1 MRDTFLFL
9 FGTLR
14 HDGLRRIVAGRDVEG
29 RPARLRA
36 ERCERALG
44 GDWPVLVPGGG
55 DTAEGLLVDA
65 DAGLLARFDFY
76 EAVFG
81 YRRDAVEVVL
91 AEGTRMRADLWRPDH
106 DDPGAGVAWDLAEWS
121 ARWSEV
127 TCNAAEDIMRRF
139 GQQDIAEVARLAP
152 IIRARAEASLRT
164 RDWHRP
170 RRVGAPFGP
179 GDVTVLE
186 RAHPYDGFFSVEE
199 VDVRH
204 RRFDGGEQ
212 TVRKRGVFRASDAT
226 TVLPYDPV
234 RDRVLFVEQ
243 IRFGPLAQGDPVPWL
258 LEPVAGLVDFGE
270 TPEAAGRREAA
281 EEAGIAVGDLHFI
294 ARYYPSPGGVAQIL
308 YSYVGIADLPDG
320 VATIGGHMDEQEDIL
335 SHVLGFDAAFALIG
349 SGDLVNAPAIISMQ
363 WLAAHRDRLRAA
375 AKSG

>member
-1 MRDTFLFL
+1 
-9 FGTLR
+9 
-14 HDGLRRIVAGRDVEG
+14 
-29 RPARLRA
+29 
-36 ERCERALG
+36 
-44 GDWPVLVPGGG
+44 
-55 DTAEGLLVDA
+55 
-65 DAGLLARFDFY
+65 
-76 EAVFG
+76 
-81 YRRDAVEVVL
+81 
-91 AEGTRMRADLWRPDH
+91 
-106 DDPGAGVAWDLAEWS
+106 
-121 ARWSEV
+121 
-127 TCNAAEDIMRRF
+127 
-139 GQQDIAEVARLAP
+139 
-152 IIRARAEASLRT
+152 
-164 RDWHRP
+164 
-170 RRVGAPFGP
+170 
-179 GDVTVLE
+179 
-186 RAHPYDGFFSVEE
+186 
-199 VDVRH
+199 
-204 RRFDGGEQ
+204 
-212 TVRKRGVFRASDAT
+212 
-226 TVLPYDPV
+226 VLPYDPV